1 MHLLNLALFYVLKT
15 FLAVLQQP
23 TAIEE
28 GAKIQQQQAWD
39 KRSVIWEEV
48 KQNSDYSSV
57 CNMNQEAKRSLLLFV
72 LYFCNFRFPLN
83 VLISAVKCSITSVTA
98 GTPKLKAQRSLPGGN
113 PLCNLCLYLKFKLIG
128 ISPSKSKFNVK
139 LSWFESWIVYIL
151 SLYVYQ

>member
-1 MHLLNLALFYVLKT
+1 MHLLNLPLFYVLKT

-28 GAKIQQQQAWD
+28 GAKNQQQAWD

-48 KQNSDYSSV
+48 KQNSDYSSI

-83 VLISAVKCSITSVTA
+83 VLISAVKCSITSDTA
-98 GTPKLKAQRSLPGGN
+98 GTPKLKAQHSLPGGN
-113 PLCNLCLYLKFKLIG
+113 PLCNLCLIWSSSWLKSLHQKQVQCKTVMIRVMNC
-128 ISPSKSKFNVK
+128 I
-139 LSWFESWIVYIL
+139 YL